1 MCAIVGL
8 YNLGSK
14 SAGPLGNLVEA
25 MAGSVAHR
33 GPDGAGVWTSPDG
46 SVTLGHRRL
55 SILDLSELG
64 RQPMGSPSGLVVTY
78 NGEIY
83 NYRELQRQFDPS
95 TFRSTSDT
103 EVLLR
108 LYERDAEDS
117 LAQLNGIF
125 AFGMYDPA
133 RQRL

>member
-14 SAGPLGNLVEA
+14 EAGPFTKLVET

-33 GPDGAGVWTSPDG
+33 GPDGSGIWMSPDG

-64 RQPMGSPSGLVVTY
+64 RQPMVSPAGLVVTY

-83 NYRELQRQFDPS
+83 NYRELQRQFDSS

-108 LYERDAEDS
+108 LYERDAENS
-117 LAQLNGIF
+117 LVQLN
-125 AFGMYDPA
+125 
-133 RQRL
+133 